1 MSKEGIAVD
10 PDKVKAILGAPP
22 LANAKALSRFL
33 GQIRWHSQ
41 MLWYLADFVTP
52 LHTAVHRIPF
62 QWTELEDRPYHALKV
77 MLSQAPVVQPLDWS
91 KEFHVL
97 VDTSDIAIDNVLMQL
112 TQPWWYWLVYYASR
126 KLSQTEQNY
135 STTEREA
142 LGMVY
147 SVMKFRHYLLGSF
160 SFALLGL
167 QVTLNRQASTVDA
180 TITRVRIRHLPQTGS
195 ATYSSRFL
203 EPVRIQG
210 GRQWS
215 LGRVSGCTTF

>member
-1 MSKEGIAVD
+1 MSKEGIVVD

-22 LANAKALSRFL
+22 PANAKALSRFL

-52 LHTAVHRIPF
+52 LHIAVHRIPF
-62 QWTELEDRPYHALKV
+62 QWTELEGRAYHTLKV

-112 TQPWWYWLVYYASR
+112 TQPWWYQLVYYASR
-126 KLSQTEQNY
+126 KLSQVERNY

-147 SVMKFRHYLLGSF
+147 SVTKFRHYLLGRKF
-160 SFALLGL
+160 SFHVDHSALLYLVSKSPLTGKLAKWTLLL
-167 QVTLNRQASTVDA
+167 QEFEFNIYHRSGVQDA
-180 TITRVRIRHLPQTGS
+180 V
-195 ATYSSRFL
+195 ADY
-203 EPVRIQG
+203 
-210 GRQWS
+210 
-215 LGRVSGCTTF
+215 